1 MGKRQPSWLTSAD
14 ELGSVGDFSDKI
26 IIMNI
31 HIYTHMHL
39 KVSV

>member
-1 MGKRQPSWLTSAD
+1 MGKQQPSWLTSD
-14 ELGSVGDFSDKI
+14 ELGSVGDFSDNI
-26 IIMNI
+26 IIMDT